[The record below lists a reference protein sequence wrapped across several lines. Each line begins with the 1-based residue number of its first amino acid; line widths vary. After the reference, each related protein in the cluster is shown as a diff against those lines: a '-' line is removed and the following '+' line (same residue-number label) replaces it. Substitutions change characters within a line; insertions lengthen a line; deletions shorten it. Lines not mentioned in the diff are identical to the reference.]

1 MTKGGKMKEE
11 VKKKKECRVLKWIK
25 KERKRWKRYLR
36 EDLKEFREE
45 LKEGRFWFASN
56 RLLEISR
63 ELAYL
68 DALDDMEKE
77 LRGVK

>member
-36 EDLKEFREE
+36 EDLKEFRKR
-45 LKEGRFWFASN
+45 LKEENFWSASN
-56 RLLEISR
+56 VYYDIIR

-77 LRGVK
+77 LRGTE

>member
-1 MTKGGKMKEE
+1 MEKKNVKEI
-11 VKKKKECRVLKWIK
+11 KEWIK
-25 KERKRWKRYLR
+25 KERKRWKKYLR

-68 DALDDMEKE
+68 DTLDDMEKE
-77 LRGVK
+77 LRGIE

>member
-1 MTKGGKMKEE
+1 ME
-11 VKKKKECRVLKWIK
+11 KKKVEGKKCRVMKWIK

-63 ELAYL
+63 DLAYL
-68 DALDDMEKE
+68 DVLDDMEKE

>member
-1 MTKGGKMKEE
+1 MKM
-11 VKKKKECRVLKWIK
+11 KKKKVEGKKCRAMEWIK
-25 KERKRWKRYLR
+25 KERKRWKKYLR

-77 LRGVK
+77 LRGIE